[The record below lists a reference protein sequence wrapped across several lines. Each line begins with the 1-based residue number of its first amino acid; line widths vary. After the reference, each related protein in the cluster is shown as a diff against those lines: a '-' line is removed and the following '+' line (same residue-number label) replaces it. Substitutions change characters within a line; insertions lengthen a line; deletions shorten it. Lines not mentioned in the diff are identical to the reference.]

1 MSNKELSQLIR
12 RELKENGFTSK
23 DVSVRVRSALYDTAV
38 KVTIKNPLV
47 RQSEVEEVAKKFSKV
62 DYDEQTMEILAEVTY
77 MCTVNMNMEF
87 LTM

>member
-47 RQSEVEEVAKKFSKV
+47 RQSEVEEVAKKF
-62 DYDEQTMEILAEVTY
+62 
-77 MCTVNMNMEF
+77 
-87 LTM
+87 

>member
-62 DYDEQTMEILAEVTY
+62 DYDERTMEILAGGNVY
-77 MCTVNMNMEF
+77 VHC
-87 LTM
+87 

>member
-38 KVTIKNPLV
+38 KVTIKIHL
-47 RQSEVEEVAKKFSKV
+47 
-62 DYDEQTMEILAEVTY
+62 
-77 MCTVNMNMEF
+77 
-87 LTM
+87 